1 MVLQSVASLLI
12 DSSLG
17 KGLRIS
23 TVSVRK
29 TILICI
35 QTCLVETSSSV
46 SPEL

>member
-1 MVLQSVASLLI
+1 MVLQSMASLSI

-23 TVSVRK
+23 TVSVRI

-35 QTCLVETSSSV
+35 EKCLVETSSSV